1 MRLPFAHP
9 VLGLACALAWG
20 TGVWLTAGRVPWR
33 VEGAGEVAPWSL
45 RYRALKP
52 LLADAERA
60 FFVHDRGAGQARHL
74 LFRAQFEV
82 APCVLE
88 ERPHVGRVPVP
99 WLRTRPLIL
108 DFHDEPALAAALV
121 TLRETALERGLALE
135 VERLPG
141 RLALV
146 RAVGEVAR

>member
-1 MRLPFAHP
+1 
-9 VLGLACALAWG
+9 
-20 TGVWLTAGRVPWR
+20 VPWR
-33 VEGAGEVAPWSL
+33 VEGAGEVAPWSS

-60 FFVHDRGAGQARHL
+60 FFVHDHGVGQARHL

-88 ERPHVGRVPVP
+88 ERPSVGRVPVP

-108 DFHDEPALAAALV
+108 DFHEEAALAAALAA
-121 TLRETALERGLALE
+121 LRETALERGLALE
-135 VERLPG
+135 IERLPG
-141 RLALV
+141 RLAVV
-146 RAVGEVAR
+146 RVAGEAER